1 MEIIG
6 RVIMIEKKPKYACWT
21 ICDGTSSIK
30 CVKWMNNEDES
41 NGEDAAVDGAQSS
54 GIPSINAGDTIVL
67 RGKLINS
74 PFQDCDRH
82 LMVLEMSKN
91 LILFSLV
98 PIG

>member
-6 RVIMIEKKPKYACWT
+6 RVIMIEKKPKYTCWT

-41 NGEDAAVDGAQSS
+41 NGEDAADGVQMSC
-54 GIPSINAGDTIVL
+54 IPSINAGDTIVL

-91 LILFSLV
+91 IILISFV
-98 PIG
+98 PIV